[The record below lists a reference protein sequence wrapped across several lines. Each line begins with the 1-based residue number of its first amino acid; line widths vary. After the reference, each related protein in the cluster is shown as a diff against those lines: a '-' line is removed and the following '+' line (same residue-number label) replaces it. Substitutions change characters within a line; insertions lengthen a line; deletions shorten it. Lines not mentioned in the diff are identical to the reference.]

1 VTWPHWGDVPA
12 WVGAVGTVGTFT
24 YGFRLLAREN
34 DRAHRADEDTRR
46 AQAVAIS
53 AAVETRTLES
63 AHGARSSVK
72 EVVMLNAS
80 LSPVYDV
87 NVYITR
93 SNGVTIGVLRVP
105 VLLPGD
111 RCEPLGEV
119 MNPKRIGPLHAARIR
134 PEPRFPVWTDVWF
147 HDAAGH
153 TWRRDHRGVLHD
165 LQPTP
170 ERTLRQQLTRRTP
183 EVPTADFPPV
193 QERWSATDLDPPDP
207 T

>member
-12 WVGAVGTVGTFT
+12 WVAAVGTVGTFT

-53 AAVETRTLES
+53 AAVEIRTEEDGPLRRRRAFSEI
-63 AHGARSSVK
+63 
-72 EVVMLNAS
+72 VMLNAS

-93 SNGVTIGVLRVP
+93 TNGVTIGVLAVP
-105 VLLPGD
+105 VLLPGE
-111 RCEPLGEV
+111 RHKPLGDV
-119 MNPKRIGPLHAARIR
+119 LNPPPAHILPSTLIR
-134 PEPRFPVWTDVWF
+134 PVPAFPVWTDVWF

-170 ERTLRQQLTRRTP
+170 ARTLWQQLTRRKP
-183 EVPTADFPPV
+183 EVRTPDFPPV
-193 QERWSATDLDPPDP
+193 QDPWSAPKLDL